1 MLDLVE
7 VPPPVPPAD
16 GYVVALAAI
25 GINFADVVE
34 RRGRYRAGQCLPYEL
49 GKEGAGVIVA
59 RGPRARDHALGE
71 PVIVV
76 RFAGGCYAE
85 QVAVSPHELLR
96 GPAGYDL
103 AELAAFA
110 NGFATAWYGLTE
122 VLRVRAGESFL
133 VSAAAGAVG
142 SATVQ
147 LARALGLDPV
157 LGLAG
162 GPEKCRFVEA
172 ELGADRCFDYREG
185 EVEAQVRAHRG
196 GAGIELALDTVGGEA
211 LEAMLALL
219 EPLGRLASVGF
230 SSIDADYGERLPRL
244 SLLRLFHRSI
254 SIGGLNLER
263 LDYPRRQES
272 WRRLV
277 AFAEEKGLKPHV
289 GHLFPLAEVAEAHR
303 ALECRATVG
312 KVLLIP

>member
-1 MLDLVE
+1 MLEPAE
-7 VPPPVPPAD
+7 VLPPVPPVD

-25 GINFADVVE
+25 GVNFADVVE
-34 RRGRYRAGQCLPYEL
+34 RRGLYRSHQSLPYEL
-49 GKEGAGVIVA
+49 GKEGAGVVVA
-59 RGPRARDHALGE
+59 RGAEAREHALGE

-103 AELAAFA
+103 HQLAAFA
-110 NGFATAWYGLTE
+110 NCFATAWYGLTE
-122 VLRVRAGESFL
+122 VLRAREGESFL

-142 SATVQ
+142 SAAVL

-162 GPEKCRFVEA
+162 GPEKCRFVES

-185 EVEAQVRAHRG
+185 ELETRVRAHRA
-196 GAGIELALDTVGGEA
+196 GAGVELALDTVGGEA

-230 SSIDADYGERLPRL
+230 SSIDTDYAERLPRL

-254 SIGGLNLER
+254 SVAGLNLER
-263 LDYPRRQES
+263 LDYPRRLES
-272 WRRLV
+272 WQRLV
-277 AFAEEKGLKPHV
+277 AFVEEKCLKPQV
-289 GHLFPLAEVAEAHR
+289 GHLFPLAEAAEAHR
-303 ALECRATVG
+303 ALESRETVG